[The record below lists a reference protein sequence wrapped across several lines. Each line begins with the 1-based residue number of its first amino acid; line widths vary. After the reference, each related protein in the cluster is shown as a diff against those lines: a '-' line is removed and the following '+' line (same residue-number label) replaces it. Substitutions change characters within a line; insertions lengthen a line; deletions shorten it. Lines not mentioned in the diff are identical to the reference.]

1 MNEHSFIY
9 QTQSKP
15 VKNKKCANNIRYTC
29 RHFFVST
36 SHFFVRTSIDELIIE
51 IEIEI
56 EIAIAIAIDFLSCP
70 QGGFF
75 LHTKTPS
82 PQTTT
87 YRSHEVQAV
96 PI

>member
-1 MNEHSFIY
+1 MRKQHSLHLSALLCQYF
-9 QTQSKP
+9 SL
-15 VKNKKCANNIRYTC
+15 
-29 RHFFVST
+29 
-36 SHFFVRTSIDELIIE
+36 FVRTSIDGLIIE
-51 IEIEI
+51 IEIE
-56 EIAIAIAIDFLSCP
+56 IAIAIDFLSCP